1 LYFDWLQRNR
11 WLSLLSILLVII
23 ASSIGLTKL
32 QISTDNRIFYGPNNP
47 YFKDFLEFEST
58 FTTNDNIIFVI
69 DSSARVTE
77 GNYPEAIR
85 WMTKN
90 ALALTHVI
98 RVDSLANYPH
108 PYAQGDTV
116 VVESVLDWACPK
128 AQPCANSIDDQLRSL
143 HLINRLVSIDQKA
156 AGIIATVSIER
167 GSVGEIEALHG
178 EIKSLASDFREEFPD
193 FNINFTGGVPMMAAF
208 AEATAD
214 DLSLLLPLAFIV
226 IFILLLL
233 VLGSATLAGLLLL
246 LGLISSAITLG
257 IAGWAGHVINNAT
270 SIVPVVLLTLIVTSC
285 MHIAVH
291 FSGNLA
297 GRHASKESKLM
308 QARAS
313 ITSNIAPVLISA
325 LTSAVSLM
333 SLILVDS
340 PPLQQLGLLS
350 AGGVLIGCALTL
362 ILLPIC
368 LPIIPTASKTALS
381 TAIQRIVNSYAKHL
395 ERIGPPILPAS
406 VFLAALCLGL
416 TQLKIDD
423 NFVRFFDPSVDFRQQ
438 TDRAT
443 ELLTGPNHIEVIL
456 QSNNAKTVFDP
467 EFIVHL
473 DDLARHLRSNP
484 LVANVHSFSDV
495 MDQISLAF
503 GGESVS
509 SATSTEE
516 LSQLY
521 LIYELSLQVGQTNTD
536 LISANQRQARISVLL
551 KETSSAQIQ
560 QLEKKIREFH
570 AHKLSEYKLVITG
583 ENSPVA
589 HLSQM
594 NITSMLSG
602 IGFTLSFTAV
612 GLGLFFRSAK
622 LGFVALLA
630 TVVPVVAGFG
640 AWGWL
645 NDTIGLAT
653 TAIIAL
659 TIGVV
664 VDDTTHFLYRFLDA
678 RSRLDLTPTQAAA
691 YATHRVGSAIT
702 SSTVVLGLG
711 LSLLLLSDF
720 EVNSI
725 FGAVTCLIIFIALLF
740 DLTILPKLAVWAT
753 KQDEPGRGSS

>member
-1 LYFDWLQRNR
+1 ME
-11 WLSLLSILLVII
+11 
-23 ASSIGLTKL
+23 
-32 QISTDNRIFYGPNNP
+32 
-47 YFKDFLEFEST
+47 FLEFEST

-69 DSSARVTE
+69 DSSTRVTD
-77 GNYPEAIR
+77 GNYPDAIR
-85 WMTKN
+85 WITES

-108 PYAQGDTV
+108 PSAYDDTV

-128 AQPCANSIDDQLRSL
+128 SKPCLSSINDQLQSL
-143 HLINRLVSIDQKA
+143 HLTNRLVSADQKA

-167 GSVGEIEALHG
+167 GSVGEIESLHD
-178 EIKSLASDFREEFPD
+178 EIKALASEFKKTFPA
-193 FNINFTGGVPMMAAF
+193 FNISFTGGVPMMAAF

-214 DLSLLLPLAFIV
+214 DLSLLLPLAFIT

-246 LGLISSAITLG
+246 LGLASTAITLG
-257 IAGWAGHVINNAT
+257 IAGWSGHVINNAT
-270 SIVPVVLLTLIVTSC
+270 SIVPVVLLTLVVTSC

-297 GRHASKESKLM
+297 GRSASKETKLI

-313 ITSNIAPVLISA
+313 VTSNIAPILISA
-325 LTSAVSLM
+325 ITSAVSLT
-333 SLILVDS
+333 SLMLVDS
-340 PPLQQLGLLS
+340 PPLQQLGVLS
-350 AGGVLIGCALTL
+350 AGGVLIGCALSL

-368 LPIIPTASKTALS
+368 LPLMPTASKNPLS
-381 TAIQRIVNSYAKHL
+381 AAIQRMVNSYAKSI
-395 ERIGPPILPAS
+395 EKTGPPILSAS
-406 VFLAALCLGL
+406 IFLGVICIGL

-423 NFVRFFDPSVDFRQQ
+423 NFVRFFDSSVDFRQQ

-443 ELLTGPNHIEVIL
+443 DLLTGPNHIELIL
-456 QSNNAKTVFDP
+456 QSTDEKTVFYP
-467 EFIVHL
+467 QFIHHL
-473 DDLARHLRSNP
+473 NELSVHLRSNP
-484 LVANVHSFSDV
+484 LIANVHSFSDV
-495 MDQISLAF
+495 MEQVSLAF
-503 GGESVS
+503 AGKSVS

-536 LISANQRQARISVLL
+536 LVSADHGQARISVLL
-551 KETSSAQIQ
+551 KESSSAQIQ
-560 QLEKKIREFH
+560 QLEKEIREFH
-570 AHKLSEYKLVITG
+570 DQSNIGYKLVITG
-583 ENSPVA
+583 ENIPVA
-589 HLSQM
+589 HLSRM

-602 IGFTLSFTAV
+602 IGFTLCFTAV
-612 GLGLFFRSAK
+612 GLGIFFRSAK
-622 LGFVALLA
+622 LGFVALIA
-630 TVVPVVAGFG
+630 TIVPVIAGFG

-664 VDDTTHFLYRFLDA
+664 VDDTAHFLYRFLDA

-691 YATHRVGSAIT
+691 YATHRVGTAIT

-711 LSLLLLSDF
+711 LSLLLFSDF

-725 FGAVTCLIIFIALLF
+725 FGAVTCLIIFMALIF
-740 DLTILPKLAVWAT
+740 DLTILPKLAIWAT
-753 KQDEPGRGSS
+753 TKHDECGSGRQ